1 MELAPGRKALVTGGA
16 SGFGKEIAGRLAGLG
31 ATVAVVDIDEQ
42 RAEAVAAE
50 LDGSGHLGI
59 RADVR
64 SPQQMAT
71 AAAQAAEAM
80 GGIDTV
86 VVSAG
91 VFSMGPVEDIAEETW
106 DRTIDVNLKGAFATL
121 KATARMLRDSQ
132 RGRVVTIASDAGR
145 RGFPAQSAYVASKFG
160 LVGFTESIAAELA
173 PEVTV
178 NCVCPVY
185 CPTTSMGGEVVEVKA
200 ERDRKSAE
208 AVIASAAATNPLGRN
223 ATEAD
228 VADATVFLISERA
241 SFLTGVLLDVDGGA
255 RLGSVPGLD
264 QHRPKERDG
273 DPQR

>member
-1 MELAPGRKALVTGGA
+1 MELAPGRKAFVTGGA
-16 SGFGKEIAGRLAGLG
+16 SGFGKEIAARLATAG
-31 ATVAVVDIDEQ
+31 AAVAIVDIDQ
-42 RAEAVAAE
+42 ARAGEVAAG
-50 LDGSGHLGI
+50 LPGDGHLGVG
-59 RADVR
+59 ADVR
-64 SPQQMAT
+64 SLEQVASAAT
-71 AAAQAAEAM
+71 AAVEAL

-91 VFSMGPVEDIAEETW
+91 VFTMGAIEDISEEDW
-106 DRTIDVNLKGAFATL
+106 DRTIEVNLKGAFTTL
-121 KATARMLRDSQ
+121 RATAAPLRESG

-145 RGFPAQSAYVASKFG
+145 RGFPTQSAYVSSKFA

-173 PEVTV
+173 PAGVNV

-185 CPTTSMGGEVVEVKA
+185 CPTTSMGGEVVEAKV
-200 ERDRKSAE
+200 ERDQKSAD

-228 VADATVFLISERA
+228 VADSVMFLLSEQA

-264 QHRPKERDG
+264 
-273 DPQR
+273 

>member
-1 MELAPGRKALVTGGA
+1 MELASGRKALITGGA
-16 SGFGKEIAGRLAGLG
+16 SGFGKEIATRLAAGG
-31 ATVAVVDIDEQ
+31 ATVAVVDIDES
-42 RAEAVAAE
+42 RAKTLAAG
-50 LDGSGHLGI
+50 LDGEGHLGL

-71 AAAQAAEAM
+71 AAEAAAGSL

-91 VFSMGPVEDIAEETW
+91 VFSMGPIETISEEDW
-106 DRTIDVNLKGAFATL
+106 DRTIEINLKGAFTTLQATTP
-121 KATARMLRDSQ
+121 ALRASG

-145 RGFPAQSAYVASKFG
+145 RGFPTQSAYVASKFG

-173 PEVTV
+173 GDGVTV

-185 CPTTSMGGEVVEVKA
+185 CPTTSMGAEVVEEKA
-200 ERDRKSAE
+200 ARDDKSPE
-208 AVIASAAATNPLGRN
+208 SVIASAATTNPLGRN

-228 VADATVFLISERA
+228 VADSVLFLISEQA
-241 SFLTGVLLDVDGGA
+241 SFLTGVVLDVDGGA

-264 QHRPKERDG
+264 
-273 DPQR
+273 